1 MITPADMPQSV
12 PPQKQV
18 RAMTSTDS
26 FGGRVYT
33 HPITGEEFRSVTT
46 ILSAAAK
53 PALDK
58 WKTKTISRFA
68 AEHREQLATMD
79 EDAAYDLVRSSQ
91 YTSSGVAA
99 ATGEQ
104 VHARLETLFQ
114 VLKDA
119 QGDNVLAD
127 FGADAFVREWVED
140 HPVVPE
146 LVHVDRCFVEL
157 LDEFEV
163 RPLFM
168 ENTLVNRSVGYAGSA
183 DLIAEIRPRGV
194 DAPWRRAVIDA
205 KSGKSIYGSVAL
217 QLVAYAKA
225 EAILLPDG
233 TEQPMPAIHET
244 YALHCRPR
252 SWSLRPMRYDRHV
265 WEAFQALKVVDEWVN
280 RDERRAVGDP
290 INSGAISRMRS
301 YNKGYKDA
309 AA

>member
-1 MITPADMPQSV
+1 MITPADMPQSVSPQSV

-18 RAMTSTDS
+18 RAMTSTDQ
-26 FGGRVYT
+26 FGGRIYS
-33 HPITGEEFRSVTT
+33 HPVTGEEFRSVTT

-104 VHARLETLFQ
+104 VHARLELLFG
-114 VLKDA
+114 VLRDE
-119 QGDNVLAD
+119 GDREV
-127 FGADAFVREWVED
+127 FEWVAD
-140 HPVVPE
+140 NPPPVE
-146 LVHVDRCFVEL
+146 LDHVDKCFAEL
-157 LDEFEV
+157 LSEFEI

-183 DLIAEIRPRGV
+183 DLIAMIRRRNAG
-194 DAPWRRAVIDA
+194 APWKRAVIDA

-244 YALHCRPR
+244 YALHVRPR
-252 SWSLRPMRYDRHV
+252 SWALRPMRYDVGV
-265 WEAFQALKVVDEWVN
+265 WQAFQSLVVVDQWVN
-280 RDERRAVGDP
+280 RDERGAVGDA
-290 INSGAISRMRS
+290 INQGAISRRRS
-301 YNKGYKDA
+301 YNAGYSHGVGEA

>member
-1 MITPADMPQSV
+1 MISPSDMPQ
-12 PPQKQV
+12 KIV
-18 RAMTSTDS
+18 RPMTTTDA
-26 FGGRVYT
+26 FGGRVYV

-104 VHARLETLFQ
+104 VHARLETLFG
-114 VLKDA
+114 LLRDGGSDA
-119 QGDNVLAD
+119 VGYFTNDC
-127 FGADAFVREWVED
+127 
-140 HPVVPE
+140 PPVPE
-146 LVHVDRCFVEL
+146 LAHVDQCFREL

-183 DLIAEIRPRGV
+183 DLIAEIRARGV

-233 TEQPMPAIHET
+233 TEQPMPAIHQT
-244 YALHCRPR
+244 FALHVRPR
-252 SWSLRPMRYDRHV
+252 SWALRPMRYDVGV
-265 WEAFQALKVVDEWVN
+265 WQAFQSLVVVDQWVN
-280 RDERRAVGDP
+280 RDERGAVGDA
-290 INSGAISRMRS
+290 INQGAISRRRS
-301 YNKGYKDA
+301 YNAGYSHGAGEA